1 MAPTNM
7 NKQEFSFAGA
17 KVVLLFDSTKFFR
30 TFLSKKFKICLFILI
45 YIRFYVL
52 LQAIKAGFSAVGSAR
67 RSGR

>member
-1 MAPTNM
+1 M

-30 TFLSKKFKICLFILI
+30 TFLSKKFKIRLFILK